1 MQSSLNSVG
10 GGCRGSNSIDM
21 YNAIGNEMDGFADQS
36 PAHRPPN
43 ISDDMSVAMASRKF
57 SADHLWLEQQK
68 VDLIQDSDVPSDDD
82 MRSPNIPL
90 PIGAGICQP
99 RYSEFGDMDFGHI
112 IAKSKN
118 TLYRRTHFFLEVTDV
133 GYKLLRMQTRQL
145 LEYVSSSCDPST
157 LIKNRNVSHGKSMLQ
172 MRDIRQVFGGI
183 TRYTIEP
190 RGNCIVFNLSRIRCI
205 IFKDKA
211 LFLLINGQSTE
222 KTGAGVLHD
231 KNCDCAAIQRLK
243 RLQNGSWKSL
253 PLRAT
258 ARTQENYRS
267 GGSKCDEVSGIS
279 YDNCDMFSEPT
290 EPNWTVDDALE
301 LLALDLDP
309 RGRQDLAE
317 IRVLAKSLQSILG
330 NTQNEGIA
338 NDIGDPSPRKRAN
351 LDKTLNINI
360 GAKIAMEESSMDA
373 RSDQNND
380 MMVQISMVPKERDM
394 IECLLL
400 ETCQMVWTS
409 AIPLMECA
417 NVLESKT
424 VDQLAGHLQDVQKL
438 KRQVDNVLDEI
449 NGVRRAL
456 TELLDENEDLQAM
469 CLTLPIDVEN
479 EVEFGRRSSQQGLDT
494 SDSCENQVAQA
505 QTKLFDDVLKRTQ
518 VDHLNEMEL
527 MLECYLQEIEA
538 MASRLARVDE
548 TTDDVLHFLQLHLAT
563 IRNNF
568 LRLEVVLNILGV
580 VSGLIGAYAGLFG
593 MNLKNDFEETN
604 GVFWNMV
611 LVVGGL
617 MLFVVVWMYRYLNS
631 NSHELPTDF
640 LLRRKPA
647 LPVFPE
653 LYGDAPKRDFTNRLP
668 SRQSNGNYFKK
679 RKSCSISSSRR

>member
-1 MQSSLNSVG
+1 MPNSITRGTAG
-10 GGCRGSNSIDM
+10 GGYRGSNSADM
-21 YNAIGNEMDGFADQS
+21 YNAVVGGSGEKEVFGEESCIGSTN
-36 PAHRPPN
+36 N
-43 ISDDMSVAMASRKF
+43 LSDEVTVVMNRKF

-68 VDLIQDSDVPSDDD
+68 VDLMQDSEAASDDD
-82 MRSPNIPL
+82 ICTRSISVPS
-90 PIGAGICQP
+90 GGSKYP
-99 RYSEFGDMDFGHI
+99 RRHPDFENMDFGKI
-112 IAKSKN
+112 MAKSQH
-118 TLYRRTHFFLEVTDV
+118 TLYRRTHFFLEVTGV

-157 LIKNRNVSHGKSMLQ
+157 LTENRQDHRNRTMLQ

-205 IFKDKA
+205 IFRDKA

-222 KTGAGVLHD
+222 TNGSSVRHESG
-231 KNCDCAAIQRLK
+231 CDCEAIQRLRHLHK
-243 RLQNGSWKSL
+243 GSWNSL
-253 PLRAT
+253 PLRT
-258 ARTQENYRS
+258 ASVAKPQQKNS
-267 GGSKCDEVSGIS
+267 GNEFHGSSGMS
-279 YDNCDMFSEPT
+279 HRCKFYNQPVA
-290 EPNWTVDDALE
+290 NWTVDDALE
-301 LLALDLDP
+301 TLALDLDQ
-309 RGRQDLAE
+309 RGRQDLSE
-317 IRVLAKSLQSILG
+317 IRVLAKSLQTILG
-330 NTQNEGIA
+330 NTQNEVLSYEK
-338 NDIGDPSPRKRAN
+338 NEESPRKRTAT
-351 LDKTLNINI
+351 DSLN
-360 GAKIAMEESSMDA
+360 AKIAMEESSADLK
-373 RSDQNND
+373 SDTRNNL
-380 MMVQISMVPKERDM
+380 MAQISAVPKERDM

-424 VDQLAGHLQDVQKL
+424 VDQLAGYLQDVQKL

-469 CLTLPIDVEN
+469 CLTLPIDLDN
-479 EVEFGRRSSQQGLDT
+479 EVDYGRRSSQQGFES
-494 SDSCENQVAQA
+494 SDSIENQMPHLQA
-505 QTKLFDDVLKRTQ
+505 KHLDDLLKRTQ

-580 VSGLIGAYAGLFG
+580 VSGLVGAYAGLFG
-593 MNLKNDFEETN
+593 MNLKNYIEETD

-611 LVVGGL
+611 LVVGSI

-631 NSHELPTDF
+631 NSHDLPTDF
-640 LLRRKPA
+640 LLKRRPPN
-647 LPVFPE
+647 PVFPE
-653 LYGDAPKRDFTNRLP
+653 LFGDAPKRDFTTWMSNRP
-668 SRQSNGNYFKK
+668 DHGKYNMKP
-679 RKSCSISSSRR
+679 RKSCSRSSSRR